1 MKNRGNWKW
10 IVSNLTSE
18 WQKTVSHKYNG
29 FPGSSAC
36 KESNYNAGD
45 PSSIPGLRRSP
56 RKRIGYPFQYSCL
69 KNSMDR
75 GVWKATVDLW
85 VGKIPCR
92 REQLSAPVFL
102 PEFHGQRSL
111 EAAVHVVGKELD
123 KTEQLSLSIIK
134 EHTDADCI
142 TK

>member
-1 MKNRGNWKW
+1 MGPPSGGGGGN
-10 IVSNLTSE
+10 
-18 WQKTVSHKYNG
+18 
-29 FPGSSAC
+29 PGSV
-36 KESNYNAGD
+36 
-45 PSSIPGLRRSP
+45 PGSGRSP
-56 RKRIGYPFQYSCL
+56 GEGNGSPFQYSCL